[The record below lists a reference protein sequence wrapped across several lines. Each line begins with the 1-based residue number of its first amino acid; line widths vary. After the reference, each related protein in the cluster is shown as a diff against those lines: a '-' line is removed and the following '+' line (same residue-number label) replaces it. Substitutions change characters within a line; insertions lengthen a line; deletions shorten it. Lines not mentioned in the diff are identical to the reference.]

1 MAGSAK
7 HHSLD
12 MRTKLEFPLW
22 YRSFA
27 KTYTAW
33 AGAPSDL
40 KTPLLLQGPAL
51 AMAESW
57 LLAAPDKLS
66 ESQKRFIVRS
76 IAQRARGGQSAGVA
90 GAANAGK
97 RWLWRRSSDRSLWHL
112 YAVIALGLWMI
123 SPDIVRDLMEQALN
137 PPDIYKDIRGSE
149 VAGKAAN
156 PTGRPTVGQ
165 KQAGANA
172 VKDAPAPMEVA
183 EAAVE
188 AAPDG
193 DVDETPP
200 IIFHQSPAAVRAERL
215 AGAMQQQLAGG
226 QSRAALLIGIEAAE
240 AALEAGETGK
250 EAARTLTALL
260 TRAPAT
266 RDKLAP
272 LALRSAA
279 ERTAA
284 FCDERTLLTL
294 DVENSLAVWRP
305 GSSRRVASQSLYGAS
320 LDSAGLD
327 RQCSRVLVADLDFNV
342 EVRPILGGRTIAEL
356 HGHEA
361 TITAANFS
369 PDGSAIVT
377 ASKDGT
383 ARIWNARSGRMR
395 HLLSGHDWHVTG
407 AEFSPDGR
415 RVLTAASDK
424 TARIWDA
431 ATGKEIVKLDHHG
444 VVTSARFSADG
455 RFIVTAAWDGF
466 VRIWDGATGKVL
478 QILGQPGGLDAAE
491 ASRDGRHV
499 ATALS
504 AGGLQVWDA
513 HTGRALHAIN
523 AVGVKQMMFTADSRR
538 LIVLSWTNGVEIYD
552 VASGAL
558 VAGLAGADEKVVA
571 VRPVEGGRALAG
583 ITESGLRLVWPVVD
597 NLADA
602 IAQAKAIAPPCL
614 THDERAT
621 HGMEGDPP
629 VWCAGIRPRDA
640 ALPATPGGDRQ

>member
-1 MAGSAK
+1 MAGSAE

-12 MRTKLEFPLW
+12 MRMKLEFPVW

-27 KTYTAW
+27 KTYGAW
-33 AGAPSDL
+33 ASAPSDL

-51 AMAESW
+51 AKAEGW
-57 LLAAPDKLS
+57 LLAAPGKLS

-76 IAQRARGGQSAGVA
+76 IAQRARGGQSAGMA

-97 RWLWRRSSDRSLWHL
+97 RWLWRRSSDRNLWHL
-112 YAVIALGLWMI
+112 YAVIALGLWMF

-137 PPDIYKDIRGSE
+137 PPEIYKDIK
-149 VAGKAAN
+149 AAKAAN

-172 VKDAPAPMEVA
+172 GKDAPAPMEVA

-215 AGAMQQQLAGG
+215 AGTMQRQLAGG

-240 AALEAGETGK
+240 AALEAGDTGK
-250 EAARTLTALL
+250 EAASTLTALL
-260 TRAPAT
+260 TRALAT
-266 RDKLAP
+266 RDMLAP
-272 LALRSAA
+272 LAPRSAA

-305 GSSRRVASQSLYGAS
+305 ESSRRIASQSLYGAS
-320 LDSAGLD
+320 LDSTGLD
-327 RQCSRVLVADLDFNV
+327 RQCSRVLVANLDFNV

-356 HGHEA
+356 RGHEA

-369 PDGSAIVT
+369 PDGGAIVT

-383 ARIWNARSGRMR
+383 ARIWNARSGRMH

-431 ATGKEIVKLDHHG
+431 ATGKEILKLDHHG

-466 VRIWDGATGKVL
+466 VRIWDGATGKPL
-478 QILGQPGGLDAAE
+478 QTLSLPGGLAAAE
-491 ASRDGRHV
+491 TSRDGRHV
-499 ATALS
+499 ATTLS
-504 AGGLQVWDA
+504 DGGLQVWDA
-513 HTGRALHAIN
+513 QTGRALHAIN
-523 AVGVKQMMFTADSRR
+523 AVGVQQMMFTSDSRR
-538 LIVLSWTNGVEIYD
+538 LVVLSFNNGVQVYD

-558 VAGLAGADEKVVA
+558 AAGLAGAEQKVVA
-571 VRPVEGGRALAG
+571 VRPVEGGRALTG
-583 ITESGLRLVWPVVD
+583 ITASGLRLVWPVVD
-597 NLADA
+597 DLADA

-629 VWCAGIRPRDA
+629 VWCTGIRPRDA
-640 ALPATPGGDRQ
+640 ALPATPGGDRR